1 MGDDSRWRDW
11 ANNAVGKIKQQRDD
25 QRLKDQVFVAEN
37 DLKKQ
42 QAPLVWAQIRSDMKG
57 MCDALNAH
65 ADTELLAW
73 DSARTNEAIL
83 RILAAST
90 TGKASFDPERARI
103 VFEIGPETDIYDA
116 DVIGGMVVFRDGSV
130 PRQPHEIAKR
140 FLDSIV
146 KWIR

>member
-73 DSARTNEAIL
+73 D
-83 RILAAST
+83 
-90 TGKASFDPERARI
+90 
-103 VFEIGPETDIYDA
+103 
-116 DVIGGMVVFRDGSV
+116 
-130 PRQPHEIAKR
+130 
-140 FLDSIV
+140 
-146 KWIR
+146 